1 MPISICIK
9 RLPPAADLVQ
19 ICEIIIGDDKLFSK
33 LIIVVPTRNRA
44 EMACRSVQSIVDANQ
59 GSAVH
64 VIVSDNSTEQC
75 ESSRIDDFVSHL
87 GSENVSIIRPAL
99 PLPMTEHWQW
109 AIATALLDGRASH
122 VLLLTDRML
131 FKNYMLAALLKL
143 VRIYHSALVSF
154 TYDRIDDYLSPIT
167 FLPLP
172 RSGKVYR
179 IASKRLLQLSAE
191 MVFFSCLPRMLNSVV
206 PVEVLRSIGEKYGS
220 IFSSISPDFC
230 FCYRALDVVDSIV
243 YYDKSLLVNYGMNRS
258 NGASNSRGIPSK
270 DSLDFASNMDSR
282 LLNQNTPI
290 PSIHTVGNAIIH
302 EYRGVSLQ
310 MGFERFPEVQ
320 PQKYLN
326 QLANEV
332 SGFVDSGMRTRAYKT
347 LIQNGWRPGLIFYL
361 QRVKEKAIRF
371 LLALRSRKFTIL
383 ECAIEYA
390 KSAPD
395 KDFSLVVGFRR
406 RYGDDIIPGP
416 GDPNVTESN
425 Q

>member
-1 MPISICIK
+1 M
-9 RLPPAADLVQ
+9 
-19 ICEIIIGDDKLFSK
+19 FNK

-44 EMACRSVQSIVDANQ
+44 EMACRSVKSIVDADQ

-64 VIVSDNSTEQC
+64 VIISDNSTEQC
-75 ESSRIDDFVSHL
+75 ESSRIEDFVSHL
-87 GSENVSIIRPAL
+87 ASKNVSIIRPAS
-99 PLPMTEHWQW
+99 PLPMTKHWQW
-109 AIATALLDGRASH
+109 AITAALLDGQASH

-131 FKNYMLAALLKL
+131 FKNCMLVGLLDL

-154 TYDRIDDYLSPIT
+154 TYDRIDDYSSPIT

-172 RSGKVYR
+172 RSGKIYR

-206 PVEVLRSIGEKYGS
+206 PVEILRSIDEKYGS

-230 FCYRALDVVDSIV
+230 FCYRALSVVDSIL
-243 YYDKSLLVNYGMNRS
+243 YYDKSLLINYGMNRS

-270 DSLDFASNMDSR
+270 DSLDFARNMDSR

-302 EYRGVSLQ
+302 EYRSVSLQ
-310 MGFERFPEVQ
+310 MGFECFPEVQ

-332 SGFVDSGMRTRAYKT
+332 SGFVDAGLRARAYTT
-347 LIQNGWRPGLIFYL
+347 LIQSGWRSGLIFYL
-361 QRVKEKAIRF
+361 KRVKEKATRF
-371 LLALRSRKFTIL
+371 ILTFRSRKFTSL
-383 ECAIEYA
+383 ERAIEYA
-390 KSAPD
+390 KSTPD
-395 KDFSLVVGFRR
+395 KDFPLVALFRR

-416 GDPNVTESN
+416 CETNVSQSN
-425 Q
+425 